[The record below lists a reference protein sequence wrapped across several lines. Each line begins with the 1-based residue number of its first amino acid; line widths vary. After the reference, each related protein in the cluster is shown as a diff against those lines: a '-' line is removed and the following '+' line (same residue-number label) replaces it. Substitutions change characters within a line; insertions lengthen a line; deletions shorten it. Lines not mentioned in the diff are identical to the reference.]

1 MRNTLQVR
9 RGSEGKVSVFFCGF
23 RRFFSAATM
32 QGAVWLMLA
41 GLTAVANTQNVDPEC
56 NFPLGMSSRL
66 ITDGQISST
75 SFVNYTTAPRYARLN
90 RREGGGGWSASKD
103 DFSQYLTF
111 DLMDRSRITA
121 ISTQG
126 RYNSNEWVKEYRIQF
141 SDNRWQWRT
150 YGQTLKGNTNAD
162 GVVTNTLTGT
172 WIGRYM
178 RINPRS
184 WNTKISMRV
193 EIYGCLDRAHSATF
207 AGDGYLRYEISR
219 EEDRVATYQ
228 DTIKMR
234 FKTNQPHGMLLY
246 GHGSQ
251 NDFISLELIWGK
263 IWLRVNLGTST
274 SVDGYTEATAG
285 SLLDD
290 DQWHSIEITRKR
302 RDISLKVD
310 RFFVKFRT
318 NGDFERMDLDRQITV
333 GGVDFLFPGVI
344 VRYNFQGCLQNVFF
358 NGINMIE
365 RTQRRVDAF
374 SSVGSVTYSCQ
385 GTTQSSLTI
394 PSPESYLRLPG
405 ASGRNTIAL
414 GFEFRTF
421 NRESMMAYTQINE
434 GTGSIMVRLADGR
447 LNVTIV
453 RMVNNVERV
462 VPILSDEYQNDGR
475 WHSVV
480 VNATENSVIV
490 TYDYNRT
497 INTNTVLQLSTG
509 DKYYL
514 GEPNTHV
521 NLQQSLNQ
529 LSTGDKYYLG
539 GCPPSAVSQ
548 EGCPIRGEL
557 KPFQGCMRR
566 IVIDGQN
573 VDLQR
578 LADGRLAN
586 SVKTG
591 VQFNYCGIV
600 DRCTPNPCEHGATC
614 EQDWYTFT
622 CNCQPTGYNG
632 ATCHL
637 TKYEDSCGNYNPF
650 GEGVARGT
658 KFIDP
663 DGSGPLA
670 PFPVQCAT
678 IDLHTV
684 ETVIT
689 HDSMARTAVSGFAG
703 AGSYKKDINYQ
714 GSLAQ
719 VLPLMM
725 RSERCRQRIRYE
737 CTNSRLLNSP
747 NGQPFGW
754 WVGRTNDKMVYWGD
768 AGPGTQ
774 KCACGLDGSCRD
786 PAKYCNCD
794 GIAGFETVRGV
805 DEGYL
810 TQMPYL
816 PVIQLRFGDT
826 SPGSGFHTLGPLEC
840 FGDIMFNNSAT
851 FKAAEAHLRFPTF
864 QAKRSGDICFQFIT
878 RAGRGVFV
886 HNRGARDFFKVEML
900 SPRQVSLSYDVGNG
914 RQEVVKQMTYDLND
928 NRFHSI
934 CAERNLKEA
943 RIVVDKQRFQ
953 DPALAEETIPE
964 VMDAHESL
972 NLNSQLFVGSD
983 TEGRNGFIGVMRDL
997 SVNGVHQD
1005 LYSAAIPAWG
1015 VEPGM
1020 VRLCEPVNPCQNN
1033 ATCIEGW
1040 GFYECNCTLTPH
1052 EGPTCSNGETTPPAS
1067 KAGASTSATVRS
1079 RHTRGR
1085 RVQMVSHLLSN
1096 TDIFNLRTS
1105 LKNLCQNYATCIE
1118 GWGFYE
1124 CNCTLTPHEGPT
1136 CSNEIGARM
1145 ESSSYLEYTFPS
1157 EFRDSVKDNITV
1169 GFITEH
1175 KQGILMHVVSET
1187 GNYMTLRIKDSGGIQ
1202 LRFDLGDG
1210 RDEELNN
1217 DLHDYA
1223 DDQYH
1228 TVNITRVGK
1237 RVSMLVDGYL
1247 LNQRT
1252 FDISNDRFKGL
1263 SNGGKLFVGR
1273 IQRGGSGD
1281 TPSNKGFK
1289 GCISRV
1295 MFNDVFPLKFYFLK
1309 KQNIEFQ
1316 RGGTVRAVPDDSLLR
1331 SSCGIEP
1338 VIMPPRTVEPWPT
1351 AQADIYQTTL
1361 ADGMLT
1367 TEAAI
1372 VPDVV
1377 GARESNSSDAAVIG
1391 GVVAVLIFVLLVLLC
1406 MLARYAFRHKG
1417 SYNTNEAK
1425 GADQADDPDTAVV
1438 AGDPRHT
1445 GSDVGKKK
1453 EWFI

>member
-23 RRFFSAATM
+23 PRFFSAATM

-41 GLTAVANTQNVDPEC
+41 GLTAVSTAQNVDPEC

-514 GEPNTHV
+514 G
-521 NLQQSLNQ
+521 
-529 LSTGDKYYLG
+529 

-573 VDLQR
+573 VDLNR
-578 LADGRLAN
+578 LAGGRLAN

-1052 EGPTCSNGETTPPAS
+1052 EGPTCSN
-1067 KAGASTSATVRS
+1067 
-1079 RHTRGR
+1079 
-1085 RVQMVSHLLSN
+1085 
-1096 TDIFNLRTS
+1096 
-1105 LKNLCQNYATCIE
+1105 
-1118 GWGFYE
+1118 
-1124 CNCTLTPHEGPT
+1124 
-1136 CSNEIGARM
+1136 EIGARM

-1263 SNGGKLFVGR
+1263 SNNGKLFVGR

-1351 AQADIYQTTL
+1351 AQGSPMYSQTDPTPRVVSPTGNLIAGKTL
-1361 ADGMLT
+1361 
-1367 TEAAI
+1367 
-1372 VPDVV
+1372 
-1377 GARESNSSDAAVIG
+1377 
-1391 GVVAVLIFVLLVLLC
+1391 
-1406 MLARYAFRHKG
+1406 
-1417 SYNTNEAK
+1417 
-1425 GADQADDPDTAVV
+1425 
-1438 AGDPRHT
+1438 
-1445 GSDVGKKK
+1445 
-1453 EWFI
+1453 

>member
-9 RGSEGKVSVFFCGF
+9 RGSGGKVSVLFCGF
-23 RRFFSAATM
+23 RQLFSAATM
-32 QGAVWLMLA
+32 QGAVWLLLV
-41 GLTAVANTQNVDPEC
+41 GLTSVARAQTDQRIDPEC
-56 NFPLGMSSRL
+56 NFPLGVSSRL

-75 SFVNYTTAPRYARLN
+75 SYVDYYRAPRYARLN
-90 RREGGGGWSASKD
+90 RREGLGGWSASRD

-111 DLMDRSRITA
+111 DLLDRSRITA
-121 ISTQG
+121 IATQG
-126 RYNSNEWVKEYRIQF
+126 RFNSDEWVKEYRIQF

-150 YGQTLKGNTNAD
+150 YGTTLKGNTNAD
-162 GVVTNTLTGT
+162 TVVKNILTGT

-184 WNTKISMRV
+184 WNKKISMRV

-207 AGDGYLRYEISR
+207 GGDGYLRYEISR

-228 DTIKMR
+228 DSIKMR
-234 FKTNQPHGMLLY
+234 FKTKEPHGMLLY

-263 IWLRVNLGTST
+263 IWLRMNLGTSR
-274 SVDGYTEATAG
+274 SVEGYTEVTAG

-290 DQWHSIEITRKR
+290 DQWHSIEIARNR
-302 RDISLKVD
+302 RDVSLKVD

-318 NGDFERMDLDRQITV
+318 NGDFERLDLDRQITV

-365 RTQRRVDAF
+365 RTQRQVDAF
-374 SSVGSVTYSCQ
+374 SSVGSVSYSCQ
-385 GTTQSSLTI
+385 GTTQKSLTI
-394 PSPESYLRLPG
+394 PSPESYMRLPG
-405 ASGRNTIAL
+405 ASARNSIAF

-434 GTGSIMVRLADGR
+434 GTGSILVRLADGR

-453 RMVNNVERV
+453 RMVNSVERV

-480 VNATENSVIV
+480 VNATDNSVIV

-514 GEPNTHV
+514 G
-521 NLQQSLNQ
+521 
-529 LSTGDKYYLG
+529 
-539 GCPPSAVSQ
+539 GCPPSAISQ

-573 VDLQR
+573 IDLQR
-578 LADGRLAN
+578 LEDNRLPNA
-586 SVKTG
+586 VKTG
-591 VQFNYCGIV
+591 VQFNYCGLV

-632 ATCHL
+632 ATCHM
-637 TKYEDSCGNYNPF
+637 TKYEDSCANYNPF
-650 GEGVARGT
+650 GEGVASGT

-689 HDSMARTAVSGFAG
+689 HDSMARTQVRGFAG
-703 AGSYKKDINYQ
+703 AGTYSKDIKYQ
-714 GSLAQ
+714 GSLPQ

-725 RSERCRQRIRYE
+725 RSERCQQRIRYE

-774 KCACGLDGSCRD
+774 KCACGLDGTCRD

-794 GIAGFETVRGV
+794 GTAGFESVRGI

-816 PVIQLRFGDT
+816 PVTQLRFGDT
-826 SPGSGFHTLGPLEC
+826 NPGSGFHTLGPLEC
-840 FGDIMFNNSAT
+840 YGDILFNNSAT

-878 RAGRGVFV
+878 RAAQGVFV

-914 RQEVVKQMTYDLND
+914 RKEVVKTMNYDLND

-934 CAERNLKEA
+934 CAERNVKEA

-953 DPALAEETIPE
+953 DPSLAEATEAE

-983 TEGRNGFIGVMRDL
+983 TEGRNGFIGVIRDL

-1052 EGPTCSNGETTPPAS
+1052 EGPTCSN
-1067 KAGASTSATVRS
+1067 
-1079 RHTRGR
+1079 
-1085 RVQMVSHLLSN
+1085 
-1096 TDIFNLRTS
+1096 
-1105 LKNLCQNYATCIE
+1105 
-1118 GWGFYE
+1118 
-1124 CNCTLTPHEGPT
+1124 
-1136 CSNEIGARM
+1136 EIGARM
-1145 ESSSYLEYTFPS
+1145 ESASYLEYTFPV

-1175 KQGILMHVVSET
+1175 KQGILMHVESET

-1263 SNGGKLFVGR
+1263 NNGGKLYVGR
-1273 IQRGGSGD
+1273 IQRGGQGV

-1295 MFNDVFPLKFYFLK
+1295 MFNDVFPLKFYFLD

-1316 RGGTVRAVPDDSLLR
+1316 RGGTVRAVPADSLTR

-1351 AQADIYQTTL
+1351 AQGSPFYSQTEPT
-1361 ADGMLT
+1361 ARVVST
-1367 TEAAI
+1367 TGNLIA
-1372 VPDVV
+1372 
-1377 GARESNSSDAAVIG
+1377 